1 MLFKSKLIVILSF
14 FLSIYQVNLYAQ
26 NKVVVT
32 LKGLK
37 SGDTAL
43 LRIQKSGEEFK
54 FKYVGGTGSDIIH
67 TFDTL
72 SNGKWALSVDAK
84 TYIFP
89 TAAIIQLNNN
99 SFESTVQLTKAP
111 VDSNFNYQWQ
121 DDSSFVGHAQQAYIN
136 DKVEIV
142 VLGKAEKVPDDFN
155 SINALNEYGF
165 LFSDE
170 ESKWT
175 SEESYRLYQTLKKFN
190 FPRFGET
197 SLVRVKAKWILT
209 DKFIDRDIDFKTV
222 SGVDVITISRAAFT
236 YATPQVVTVD
246 GVKGKFFSKRLFT
259 SLVYYYTDK
268 GTNKDKIAEIAKTR
282 YGFEFLLPSVFL
294 KNLMGET
301 ETNFQEFTSDEKIII
316 LSMFEEF
323 PDAMQRQAE
332 LKYMVRRV
340 NGQPHPVYPDAPAI
354 AWVTN
359 NNIEWMEGAFK
370 SQDITYMQRLV
381 LHEKAHFL
389 WEHTFDK
396 TTQDDWA
403 TLGGWSKD
411 PASGSGWSTNNTTEF
426 VSAYAHLKNPNE
438 DMAES
443 IAFFITNPEA
453 FRSRS
458 LKKFEFV
465 RDRIMKGTRY
475 ISVIRPD
482 LTFQV
487 YNLFP
492 DYNYPG
498 KIKRTKLEVVGAPNE
513 DKIVKLEIELTIM
526 NKAFDGADWASC
538 RFISSIGT
546 IKDMF
551 LRPVNSQK
559 SILRGE
565 MSLSK
570 FAKSGYWIIPQ
581 MVIGDLQGNMRLENN
596 STYGVKCFVNNPLE
610 DVTAPLYVQ
619 KSLKLDSIQDKF
631 IDLSGY
637 PAIDRCGTCADT
649 LKPSTALRLSYDF
662 IEKNKINPDGRA
674 YATIYFPTLD
684 STDKNN
690 ISPYSKGVQINGTG
704 IKNDFTDSLKK
715 AVFYFPIP
723 EYFPSGY
730 YTVSHIAMTDQA
742 LNVRNVLFDL
752 DLNNREE
759 FLNPPINTI
768 QRALRDSFYF
778 KTKYPD
784 YKPPVLD
791 INDIQIRATPT
802 NPTSPNG
809 ETLFEMWLWIKDTSD
824 YPGRA
829 SGFRDGFF
837 RLRDPQ
843 GLEHTYD
850 IKGNGSTFA
859 NIYSDSSIYGYKRY
873 YTKILL
879 PAGSPPGIWGVSS
892 ITINDQ
898 AYNKKYYSFVE
909 YVRFDVEQSKVLQ
922 VTPFVEILGK
932 RVNSKNVDSV
942 AVKIGCKSCIDQN
955 YRIRMYSS
963 MGGSS
968 VVSEGKMT
976 KDTITVSNLNLK
988 GVNDGVLFATVFMLD
1003 STRALI
1009 GTGRATYTKDATL
1022 PTNYN
1027 LTPNRSLLG
1036 RSNLDSFIVAIK
1048 SVEISSSNLIILRQI
1063 SINPGSTGQIGD
1075 SVVINSIRD
1084 IYTANLPVVNS
1095 TAQNRTGNQFNLESE
1110 GGMPSALMNTGF
1122 YDSTLRIPK
1131 SVFDKLADGTIEIK
1145 LISTDS
1151 VGNNGLS
1158 VSQFIYKDTK
1168 APTLSIVNDSLVGLK
1183 KYVKLVSDEFISN
1196 TPTVSDFVVS
1206 NGVINSITKLN
1217 SKTFGLVI
1225 TKSCNNNLNIQLNG
1239 SVLQDSVGNS
1249 NTTVTSSFNDNIVPA
1264 TPIVSASTVTTFCEG
1279 GTVSLTSN
1287 ATSVNQWFKDGQIIS
1302 GSVGTQYVASAS
1314 GSYTVIST
1322 NSNGCTSPVSSGVVV
1337 TVNPKPSAPVTA
1349 ASAVCEGEAVNALTA
1364 TASTGNSLRWYGTSA
1379 TGGTASTTAPT
1390 PSSSA
1395 VGVTNF
1401 YVSQIT
1407 AQGCESERSVLAYTV
1422 HPKPFAPVTAASS
1435 VCEGGVVS
1443 AITATASTGNS
1454 LRWYG
1459 TSATGGTAS
1468 TTAPTPSSSSAGITN
1483 FYVSQITAQGCE
1495 SERSVLAYTVHPK
1508 PSAPVTIA
1516 SAVCEGGVVSALT
1529 ATASTGNSLRWYG
1542 TSATGGTAS
1551 TSAPTVSSSVVGV
1564 TNYYV
1569 SQVSA
1574 QGCES
1579 GRSILVHTVN
1589 PLPAKPVISWSGVQ
1603 FSTTATG
1610 VNYQWLLNGALVA
1623 GATASTHK
1631 PLNTGDFRLRIT
1643 DPNGCINISDS
1654 FKLVV
1659 TALANLVT
1667 TPSSNIATVYPN
1679 PASNKVV
1686 LEFATLPTINLNF
1699 QLVSPSGKVLS
1710 STTGRNKVN
1719 IIDVSDIQSGNYF
1732 IRVIGKRYDQV
1743 KKVLIQ
1749 K

>member
-1 MLFKSKLIVILSF
+1 MLFKSKLIVILTF
-14 FLSIYQVNLYAQ
+14 FLSIYQVNLHAQ

-54 FKYVGGTGSDIIH
+54 FKFVGGTGSDIIH

-89 TAAIIQLNNN
+89 TASVIELNNN
-99 SFESTVQLTKAP
+99 SFASTVQLTKAP
-111 VDSNFNYQWQ
+111 VDSNFVYQWQ

-136 DKVEIV
+136 DEVEIV

-155 SINALNEYGF
+155 AINALNEYGF
-165 LFSDE
+165 LFSDQ

-175 SEESYRLYQTLKKFN
+175 SEDSYRLYQTLKKFN
-190 FPRFGET
+190 FQKFGERD
-197 SLVRVKAKWILT
+197 SVRVKAKWILT
-209 DKFIDRDIDFKTV
+209 DKYIDRDIDFKTIN
-222 SGVDVITISRAAFT
+222 GVDVITISRAAFT
-236 YATPQVVTVD
+236 YATPQTVIVD

-282 YGFEFLLPSVFL
+282 YGFEFLLPSAFL

-301 ETNFQEFTSDEKIII
+301 ETNFQEFTSDEKIVI

-340 NGQPHPVYPDAPAI
+340 NGQLHPVYPTAPAI

-389 WEHTFDK
+389 WKHTFDK

-403 TLGGWSKD
+403 TLGGWKLD
-411 PASGSGWSTNNTTEF
+411 PTASSGWSTNNTTEF
-426 VSAYAHLKNPNE
+426 VSAYAHLKNPDE

-482 LTFQV
+482 LTFKV

-526 NKAFDGADWASC
+526 NKAFDGAEWASC
-538 RFISSIGT
+538 RFTSSIGT
-546 IKDMF
+546 IKDMG
-551 LRPVNSQK
+551 LRPVNAEK

-565 MSLSK
+565 MTLSK

-581 MVIGDLQGNMRLENN
+581 MTIGDLQGNMRLENN

-610 DVTAPLYVQ
+610 DVQAPLYIQ
-619 KSLKLDSIQDKF
+619 KSLTMDSVSVKL
-631 IDLSGY
+631 IDFTGSL
-637 PAIDRCGTCADT
+637 AVDRCGPCADT
-649 LKPSTALRLSYDF
+649 ITPSNAIKIKFKID
-662 IEKNKINPDGRA
+662 EKNKINPDGRVT
-674 YATIYFPTLD
+674 ATVYLPTFD
-684 STDKNN
+684 STDKYN
-690 ISPYSKGVQINGTG
+690 IQPYSFETQINGNG
-704 IKNDFTDSLKK
+704 ISNDFTDSMKT
-715 AVFYFPIP
+715 AQFYFPVP
-723 EYFPSGY
+723 DYYPSGFY
-730 YTVSHIAMTDQA
+730 SVSSISMTDLA
-742 LNVRNVLFDL
+742 LNTRQVLFDK
-752 DLNNREE
+752 DTANQNY
-759 FLNPPINTI
+759 FAPPNFIN
-768 QRALRDSFYF
+768 QRAVRDSIYLR
-778 KTKYPD
+778 TKYPD
-784 YKPPVLD
+784 LKPPVLD
-791 INDIQIRATPT
+791 LNDIQIKATPT

-809 ETLFEMWLWIKDTSD
+809 ETLFEMWLWVKDESD
-824 YPGRA
+824 FVGKA
-829 SGFRDGFF
+829 SGFAHGYYV
-837 RLRDPQ
+837 LRDPQ
-843 GLEHTYD
+843 GLETHVSMQRDLGNTFYD
-850 IKGNGSTFA
+850 IKP
-859 NIYSDSSIYGYKRY
+859 DSSIYGYKRY
-873 YTKILL
+873 YFKTLL
-879 PAGSPPGIWGVSS
+879 PVGSPPGLWGVSA
-892 ITINDQ
+892 IGLIDHARNR
-898 AYNKKYYSFVE
+898 KYYSFVE

-932 RVNSKNVDSV
+932 KVNSKNVDSV

-976 KDTITVSNLNLK
+976 KDTITVSNLKLK
-988 GVNDGVLFATVFMLD
+988 GVNDGVLYATVFMLD

-1009 GTGRATYTKDATL
+1009 GTGKATYTKDATL

-1048 SVEISSSNLIILRQI
+1048 SVEINSSNQVVLKQI

-1095 TAQNRTGNQFNLESE
+1095 TAQHGTGNQFNLESE

-1151 VGNNGLS
+1151 LGNNGLS

-1168 APTLSIVNDSLVGLK
+1168 APVLIIVNDSLVGLK

-1206 NGVINSITKLN
+1206 NGVINSVSKLN
-1217 SKTFGLVI
+1217 SKSFGLLI
-1225 TKSCNNNLNIQLNG
+1225 TKNCNDTLTIQLNN
-1239 SVLQDSVGNS
+1239 SALKDSVGNNS
-1249 NTTVTSSFNDNIVPA
+1249 NVFSVKVADIVRPAIPLITSSKGAAICAGD
-1264 TPIVSASTVTTFCEG
+1264 STVLTASSSTGTFAW
-1279 GTVSLTSN
+1279 SN
-1287 ATSVNQWFKDGQIIS
+1287 N
-1302 GSVGTQYVASAS
+1302 
-1314 GSYTVIST
+1314 
-1322 NSNGCTSPVSSGVVV
+1322 GVV
-1337 TVNPKPSAPVTA
+1337 
-1349 ASAVCEGEAVNALTA
+1349 
-1364 TASTGNSLRWYGTSA
+1364 
-1379 TGGTASTTAPT
+1379 
-1390 PSSSA
+1390 
-1395 VGVTNF
+1395 
-1401 YVSQIT
+1401 
-1407 AQGCESERSVLAYTV
+1407 
-1422 HPKPFAPVTAASS
+1422 
-1435 VCEGGVVS
+1435 
-1443 AITATASTGNS
+1443 
-1454 LRWYG
+1454 
-1459 TSATGGTAS
+1459 
-1468 TTAPTPSSSSAGITN
+1468 
-1483 FYVSQITAQGCE
+1483 
-1495 SERSVLAYTVHPK
+1495 
-1508 PSAPVTIA
+1508 IA
-1516 SAVCEGGVVSALT
+1516 SATSKTYAVLGA
-1529 ATASTGNSLRWYG
+1529 GNYRIVNTDTKGCSSESSG
-1542 TSATGGTAS
+1542 F
-1551 TSAPTVSSSVVGV
+1551 TVG
-1564 TNYYV
+1564 
-1569 SQVSA
+1569 
-1574 QGCES
+1574 
-1579 GRSILVHTVN
+1579 VN

-1610 VNYQWLLNGALVA
+1610 VNYQWLLNGALVS

-1631 PLNTGDFRLRIT
+1631 PLNTGDFRLRVT
-1643 DPNGCINISDS
+1643 DPNGCVNVSDS

-1686 LEFATLPTINLNF
+1686 LEFATLPAINLNF

-1710 STTGRNKVN
+1710 STIGRNKVN
-1719 IIDVSDIQSGNYF
+1719 VIDVSDVQSGNYF
-1732 IRVIGKRYDQV
+1732 IRVIGKKYDQV

>member
-1 MLFKSKLIVILSF
+1 MLFKSKLIVLLSF
-14 FLSIYQVNLYAQ
+14 LLSIYQVNLYAQ

-54 FKYVGGTGSDIIH
+54 FKFVGGTGSDIIH

-89 TAAIIQLNNN
+89 TATVIQLNNN
-99 SFESTVQLTKAP
+99 SFASTVQLTKAP
-111 VDSNFNYQWQ
+111 VDSNFVYQWQ

-155 SINALNEYGF
+155 AINALNEYGF

-175 SEESYRLYQTLKKFN
+175 SEDSYRLYQTLKKFN
-190 FPRFGET
+190 FQKFGERD
-197 SLVRVKAKWILT
+197 SVRVKAKWILT
-209 DKFIDRDIDFKTV
+209 DKYIDRDIDFKTINR
-222 SGVDVITISRAAFT
+222 VDVITISRAAFT
-236 YATPQVVTVD
+236 YATPQTVIVD

-282 YGFEFLLPSVFL
+282 YGFEFLLPSPFL

-301 ETNFQEFTSDEKIII
+301 ETNFQEFTSDEKIVI

-340 NGQPHPVYPDAPAI
+340 NGQLHPLYPLAPAI

-389 WEHTFDK
+389 WKHTFDK

-403 TLGGWSKD
+403 TLGGWKLD
-411 PASGSGWSTNNTTEF
+411 PTASSGWSTNNTTEF
-426 VSAYAHLKNPNE
+426 VSAYAHLKNPDE

-482 LTFQV
+482 LTFKV

-538 RFISSIGT
+538 RFTSSIGT

-551 LRPVNSQK
+551 LRPVNTEK

-565 MSLSK
+565 MTLSK

-581 MVIGDLQGNMRLENN
+581 MTIGDLQGNMRLENN

-610 DVTAPLYVQ
+610 DVQAPLYIQ
-619 KSLKLDSIQDKF
+619 KSLTMDSVSVKL
-631 IDLSGY
+631 IDFTGSL
-637 PAIDRCGTCADT
+637 AVDRCGSCADT
-649 LKPSTALRLSYDF
+649 ITPSNAIKIKFKID
-662 IEKNKINPDGRA
+662 EKNKINPDGRVTSTV
-674 YATIYFPTLD
+674 YLPTFD
-684 STDKNN
+684 STDKYN
-690 ISPYSKGVQINGTG
+690 IQPYSFETQINGNG
-704 IKNDFTDSLKK
+704 ISNDFTDSMKT
-715 AVFYFPIP
+715 AQFYFPVP
-723 EYFPSGY
+723 DYYPSGFY
-730 YTVSHIAMTDQA
+730 SVSSISMTDLA
-742 LNVRNVLFDL
+742 LNTRQVLFDK
-752 DLNNREE
+752 DTANQNY
-759 FLNPPINTI
+759 FAPPNFIN
-768 QRALRDSFYF
+768 QRAVRDSIYIR
-778 KTKYPD
+778 TKYPD
-784 YKPPVLD
+784 LKPPVLD
-791 INDIQIRATPT
+791 LNDIQIKATPT

-809 ETLFEMWLWIKDTSD
+809 ETLFEMWLWVKDESD
-824 YPGRA
+824 FVGKA
-829 SGFRDGFF
+829 SGFAHGYYV
-837 RLRDPQ
+837 LRDPQ
-843 GLEHTYD
+843 GLETHVSMQRDLGDLFYS
-850 IKGNGSTFA
+850 IKP
-859 NIYSDSSIYGYKRY
+859 DSSIYGYKRY
-873 YTKILL
+873 YFKTLL
-879 PAGSPPGIWGVSS
+879 PVGSPPGLWGVSA
-892 ITINDQ
+892 IGLIDHARNR
-898 AYNKKYYSFVE
+898 KYYSFVE

-932 RVNSKNVDSV
+932 KVNSKNVDSV

-976 KDTITVSNLNLK
+976 KDTITVSNLKLK
-988 GVNDGVLFATVFMLD
+988 GVNDGVLYATVFMLD

-1009 GTGRATYTKDATL
+1009 GTGKATYTKDATL

-1048 SVEISSSNLIILRQI
+1048 SVEINSSNQVVLKQI
-1063 SINPGSTGQIGD
+1063 TINPGSTGQIGD

-1095 TAQNRTGNQFNLESE
+1095 TAQNGTGNQFNLESE

-1151 VGNNGLS
+1151 LGNTGLS

-1168 APTLSIVNDSLVGLK
+1168 APVLSIVNDSLVGLK

-1206 NGVINSITKLN
+1206 NGVINSVSKLN
-1217 SKTFGLVI
+1217 SKSFGLLI
-1225 TKSCNNNLNIQLNG
+1225 TKNCNDTLTIQLNN
-1239 SVLQDSVGNS
+1239 SALKDSVGNNS
-1249 NTTVTSSFNDNIVPA
+1249 NVFSVKVADIVRPAIPLITSSKGAAICTGD
-1264 TPIVSASTVTTFCEG
+1264 STVLTASSSTGTFAWSNNG
-1279 GTVSLTSN
+1279 VVIAN
-1287 ATSVNQWFKDGQIIS
+1287 ATSKTYAVLGAGNYRIVNTDTK
-1302 GSVGTQYVASAS
+1302 
-1314 GSYTVIST
+1314 
-1322 NSNGCTSPVSSGVVV
+1322 GCSSESSGF
-1337 TVNPKPSAPVTA
+1337 TV
-1349 ASAVCEGEAVNALTA
+1349 G
-1364 TASTGNSLRWYGTSA
+1364 
-1379 TGGTASTTAPT
+1379 
-1390 PSSSA
+1390 
-1395 VGVTNF
+1395 
-1401 YVSQIT
+1401 
-1407 AQGCESERSVLAYTV
+1407 
-1422 HPKPFAPVTAASS
+1422 
-1435 VCEGGVVS
+1435 
-1443 AITATASTGNS
+1443 
-1454 LRWYG
+1454 
-1459 TSATGGTAS
+1459 
-1468 TTAPTPSSSSAGITN
+1468 
-1483 FYVSQITAQGCE
+1483 
-1495 SERSVLAYTVHPK
+1495 
-1508 PSAPVTIA
+1508 
-1516 SAVCEGGVVSALT
+1516 
-1529 ATASTGNSLRWYG
+1529 
-1542 TSATGGTAS
+1542 
-1551 TSAPTVSSSVVGV
+1551 
-1564 TNYYV
+1564 
-1569 SQVSA
+1569 
-1574 QGCES
+1574 
-1579 GRSILVHTVN
+1579 VN

-1610 VNYQWLLNGALVA
+1610 VNYQWLLNGALVS

-1631 PLNTGDFRLRIT
+1631 PLNTGDFRLRVT
-1643 DPNGCINISDS
+1643 DPNGCVNVSDS

-1686 LEFATLPTINLNF
+1686 LEFATLPAINLNF

-1710 STTGRNKVN
+1710 STIGRNKVN
-1719 IIDVSDIQSGNYF
+1719 VIDVSDVQSGNYF
-1732 IRVIGKRYDQV
+1732 IRVIGKKYDQV

>member
-89 TAAIIQLNNN
+89 TAAVIQLNNN
-99 SFESTVQLTKAP
+99 SFASTVQLTKSP

-121 DDSSFVGHAQQAYIN
+121 DDSSYVGHAQQAYIN

-155 SINALNEYGF
+155 AINALNEYGF

-175 SEESYRLYQTLKKFN
+175 SEDSYRLYQTLKKFN
-190 FPRFGET
+190 YQKFGENE
-197 SLVRVKAKWILT
+197 LVRVKSKWILT
-209 DKFIDRDIDFKTV
+209 DKYIDRDIDFKTV

-236 YATPQVVTVD
+236 YATPQTVTVD

-268 GTNKDKIAEIAKTR
+268 GTKKDKIAELAKTR
-282 YGFEFLLPSVFL
+282 YGFEFLAPSTFL

-340 NGQPHPVYPDAPAI
+340 NGQSHPVYPPAPAI

-359 NNIEWMEGAFK
+359 SNIEWMESAFK

-389 WEHTFDK
+389 WKHTFDK

-403 TLGGWSKD
+403 TLGGWKLD
-411 PASGSGWSTNNTTEF
+411 PTTLSGWSTNNTTEF
-426 VSAYAHLKNPNE
+426 VSAYAHLKNPDE

-482 LTFQV
+482 LTFKV

-538 RFISSIGT
+538 RFTSSIGT
-546 IKDMF
+546 IKDMG
-551 LRPVNSQK
+551 LRPVNAEK

-581 MVIGDLQGNMRLENN
+581 MTIGDLQGNMRLENN
-596 STYGVKCFVNNPLE
+596 STYGVKCFVNSPLE
-610 DVTAPLYVQ
+610 DITPPLYVQ
-619 KSLKLDSIQDKF
+619 NSLKMDSVFVKINSF
-631 IDLSGY
+631 GGRLAEGIDTINLEPSN
-637 PAIDRCGTCADT
+637 AIKLNFDM
-649 LKPSTALRLSYDF
+649 
-662 IEKNKINPDGRA
+662 IEKNTINPDGRVLA
-674 YATIYFPTLD
+674 RMYLPTFD
-684 STDKNN
+684 STDKYN
-690 ISPYSKGVQINGTG
+690 IQPYSFDCQINGNG
-704 IKNDFTDSLKK
+704 ILNDKTDSLKT
-715 AVFYFPIP
+715 AQFYFAVPD
-723 EYFPSGY
+723 YFPSGY
-730 YTVSHIAMTDQA
+730 YSVSFIDMQDIA
-742 LNVRNVLFDL
+742 LNVRQVLFDK
-752 DLNNREE
+752 DTANQNYFR
-759 FLNPPINTI
+759 PPALIN
-768 QRALRDSFYF
+768 QRALRDSIYM

-784 YKPPVLD
+784 LKPPLLD
-791 INDIQIRATPT
+791 LNDIQIKATPT

-809 ETLFEMWLWIKDTSD
+809 ETLFEMWLWIKDESD
-824 YPGRA
+824 FVGKA
-829 SGFRDGFF
+829 SGFANGHYL
-837 RLRDPQ
+837 LRDPQ
-843 GLEHTYD
+843 GLETYVSMQRD
-850 IKGNGSTFA
+850 LGNLFYTIKP
-859 NIYSDSSIYGYKRY
+859 DSSIYGYKRY
-873 YTKILL
+873 YFKTLL
-879 PAGSPPGIWGVSS
+879 PVGSPPGLWGVSS
-892 ITINDQ
+892 IVLNDHAQ
-898 AYNKKYYSFVE
+898 NKKYYNFVE

-922 VTPFVEILGK
+922 VTPYVEILGK

-942 AVKIGCKSCIDQN
+942 SVKIGCKSCINQN
-955 YRIRMYSS
+955 YRLRMYSS
-963 MGGSS
+963 MGGTS

-988 GVNDGVLFATVFMLD
+988 GVNDGVLYATVFMLD
-1003 STRALI
+1003 STKALI
-1009 GTGRATYTKDATL
+1009 GTGKATYTKDATV

-1036 RSNLDSFIVAIK
+1036 KSNLDSFIVAIK
-1048 SVEISSSNLIILRQI
+1048 SVEINSSNLVVLKQTT
-1063 SINPGSTGQIGD
+1063 INPGSTGQIGD
-1075 SVVINSIRD
+1075 SIVLNSIRN
-1084 IYTANLPVVNS
+1084 IYTANLPVINS
-1095 TAQNRTGNQFNLESE
+1095 TSQNGSGNHYNVEFE
-1110 GGMPSALMNTGF
+1110 GGMPTGLMNTGF
-1122 YDSTLRIPK
+1122 YDSTLSIPK
-1131 SVFDKLADGTIEIK
+1131 SIFDKLADGTIEIK

-1151 VGNNGLS
+1151 LGNSGLS

-1206 NGVINSITKLN
+1206 NGVINTVTKLN
-1217 SKTFGLVI
+1217 SKSFGLLI
-1225 TKSCNNNLNIQLNG
+1225 TKNCNDTLSIQLNN
-1239 SVLQDSVGNS
+1239 SVLKDSVGNTS
-1249 NTTVTSSFNDNIVPA
+1249 TVFNVKVADIVKPA
-1264 TPIVSASTVTTFCEG
+1264 TPLITSSKGAAICAGDSSVLTASSTSGTFAWSNNG
-1279 GTVSLTSN
+1279 VVIAN
-1287 ATSVNQWFKDGQIIS
+1287 ATSKTYAAFSAGNYKIVNTDSKGC
-1302 GSVGTQYVASAS
+1302 ASE
-1314 GSYTVIST
+1314 
-1322 NSNGCTSPVSSGVVV
+1322 SSG
-1337 TVNPKPSAPVTA
+1337 
-1349 ASAVCEGEAVNALTA
+1349 
-1364 TASTGNSLRWYGTSA
+1364 
-1379 TGGTASTTAPT
+1379 
-1390 PSSSA
+1390 
-1395 VGVTNF
+1395 F
-1401 YVSQIT
+1401 
-1407 AQGCESERSVLAYTV
+1407 
-1422 HPKPFAPVTAASS
+1422 
-1435 VCEGGVVS
+1435 
-1443 AITATASTGNS
+1443 
-1454 LRWYG
+1454 
-1459 TSATGGTAS
+1459 
-1468 TTAPTPSSSSAGITN
+1468 
-1483 FYVSQITAQGCE
+1483 
-1495 SERSVLAYTVHPK
+1495 
-1508 PSAPVTIA
+1508 
-1516 SAVCEGGVVSALT
+1516 
-1529 ATASTGNSLRWYG
+1529 
-1542 TSATGGTAS
+1542 
-1551 TSAPTVSSSVVGV
+1551 TVS
-1564 TNYYV
+1564 
-1569 SQVSA
+1569 
-1574 QGCES
+1574 
-1579 GRSILVHTVN
+1579 VN

-1603 FSTTATG
+1603 FATTATG
-1610 VNYQWLLNGALVA
+1610 VNYQWLLNGTAIS

-1631 PLNTGDFRLRIT
+1631 PLNTGDFKLRVT
-1643 DPNGCINISDS
+1643 DPNGCINVSDS

-1659 TALANLVT
+1659 TAIGNLVT
-1667 TPSSNIATVYPN
+1667 TPASNIATVYPN
-1679 PASNKVV
+1679 PATNRVV

-1699 QLVSPSGKVLS
+1699 QLVSPSGNVLS

-1719 IIDVSDIQSGNYF
+1719 IIDVRDIQSGTYF
-1732 IRVIGKRYDQV
+1732 IKVIGKKYDQV
-1743 KKVLIQ
+1743 KKVLI
-1749 K
+1749 KK

>member
-1 MLFKSKLIVILSF
+1 MLFKSKLIVLLSF
-14 FLSIYQVNLYAQ
+14 LLSIYQVNLYAQ

-54 FKYVGGTGSDIIH
+54 FKFVGGTGSDIIH

-89 TAAIIQLNNN
+89 TATVIQLNNN
-99 SFESTVQLTKAP
+99 SFASTVQLTKAP
-111 VDSNFNYQWQ
+111 VDSNFVYQWQ

-155 SINALNEYGF
+155 AINALNEYGF

-175 SEESYRLYQTLKKFN
+175 SEDSYRLYQTLKKFN
-190 FPRFGET
+190 FQKFGERD
-197 SLVRVKAKWILT
+197 SVRVKAKWILT
-209 DKFIDRDIDFKTV
+209 DKYIDRDIDFKTINR
-222 SGVDVITISRAAFT
+222 VDVITISRAAFT
-236 YATPQVVTVD
+236 YATPQTVIVD

-282 YGFEFLLPSVFL
+282 YGFEFLLPSPFL

-301 ETNFQEFTSDEKIII
+301 ETNFQEFTSDEKIVI

-340 NGQPHPVYPDAPAI
+340 NGQLHPLYPLAPAI

-389 WEHTFDK
+389 WKHTFDK

-403 TLGGWSKD
+403 TLGGWKLD
-411 PASGSGWSTNNTTEF
+411 PTASSGWSTNNTTEF
-426 VSAYAHLKNPNE
+426 VSAYAHLKNPDE

-482 LTFQV
+482 LTFKV

-538 RFISSIGT
+538 RFTSSIGT

-551 LRPVNSQK
+551 LRPVNTEK

-565 MSLSK
+565 MTLSK

-581 MVIGDLQGNMRLENN
+581 MTIGDLQGNMRLENN

-610 DVTAPLYVQ
+610 DVQAPLYIQ
-619 KSLKLDSIQDKF
+619 KSLTMDSVSVKL
-631 IDLSGY
+631 IDFTGSL
-637 PAIDRCGTCADT
+637 AVDRCGSCADT
-649 LKPSTALRLSYDF
+649 ITPSNAIKIKFKID
-662 IEKNKINPDGRA
+662 EKNKINPDGRVTSTV
-674 YATIYFPTLD
+674 YLPTFD
-684 STDKNN
+684 STDKYN
-690 ISPYSKGVQINGTG
+690 IQPYSFETQINGNG
-704 IKNDFTDSLKK
+704 ISNDFTDSMKT
-715 AVFYFPIP
+715 AQFYFPVP
-723 EYFPSGY
+723 DYYPSGFY
-730 YTVSHIAMTDQA
+730 SVSSISMTDLA
-742 LNVRNVLFDL
+742 LNTRQVLFDK
-752 DLNNREE
+752 DTANQNY
-759 FLNPPINTI
+759 FAPPNFIN
-768 QRALRDSFYF
+768 QRAVRDSIYIR
-778 KTKYPD
+778 TKYPD
-784 YKPPVLD
+784 LKPPVLD
-791 INDIQIRATPT
+791 LNDIQIKATPT

-809 ETLFEMWLWIKDTSD
+809 ETLFEMWLWVKDESD
-824 YPGRA
+824 FVGKA
-829 SGFRDGFF
+829 SGFAHGYYV
-837 RLRDPQ
+837 LRDPQ
-843 GLEHTYD
+843 GLETHVSMQRDLGDLFYS
-850 IKGNGSTFA
+850 IKP
-859 NIYSDSSIYGYKRY
+859 DSSIYGYKRY
-873 YTKILL
+873 YFKTLL
-879 PAGSPPGIWGVSS
+879 PVGSPPGLWGVSA
-892 ITINDQ
+892 IGLIDHARNR
-898 AYNKKYYSFVE
+898 KYYSFVE

-932 RVNSKNVDSV
+932 KVNSKNVDSV

-976 KDTITVSNLNLK
+976 KDTITVSNLKLK
-988 GVNDGVLFATVFMLD
+988 GVNDGVLYATVFMLD

-1009 GTGRATYTKDATL
+1009 GTGKATYTKDATL

-1048 SVEISSSNLIILRQI
+1048 SVEINSSNQVVLKQI
-1063 SINPGSTGQIGD
+1063 TINPGSTGQIGD

-1095 TAQNRTGNQFNLESE
+1095 TAQNGTGNQFNLESE

-1151 VGNNGLS
+1151 LGNTGLS

-1168 APTLSIVNDSLVGLK
+1168 APVLSIVNDSLVGLK

-1206 NGVINSITKLN
+1206 NGVINSVSKLN
-1217 SKTFGLVI
+1217 SKSFGLLI
-1225 TKSCNNNLNIQLNG
+1225 TKNCNDTLTIQLNN
-1239 SVLQDSVGNS
+1239 SALKDSVGNNS
-1249 NTTVTSSFNDNIVPA
+1249 NVFSVKVADIVRPAIPLITSSKGAAICTGD
-1264 TPIVSASTVTTFCEG
+1264 STVLTASSSTGTFAWSNNG
-1279 GTVSLTSN
+1279 VVIAN
-1287 ATSVNQWFKDGQIIS
+1287 ATSKTYAVLGAGNYRIVNTDTK
-1302 GSVGTQYVASAS
+1302 
-1314 GSYTVIST
+1314 
-1322 NSNGCTSPVSSGVVV
+1322 GCSSESSGF
-1337 TVNPKPSAPVTA
+1337 TV
-1349 ASAVCEGEAVNALTA
+1349 G
-1364 TASTGNSLRWYGTSA
+1364 
-1379 TGGTASTTAPT
+1379 
-1390 PSSSA
+1390 
-1395 VGVTNF
+1395 
-1401 YVSQIT
+1401 
-1407 AQGCESERSVLAYTV
+1407 
-1422 HPKPFAPVTAASS
+1422 
-1435 VCEGGVVS
+1435 
-1443 AITATASTGNS
+1443 
-1454 LRWYG
+1454 
-1459 TSATGGTAS
+1459 
-1468 TTAPTPSSSSAGITN
+1468 
-1483 FYVSQITAQGCE
+1483 
-1495 SERSVLAYTVHPK
+1495 
-1508 PSAPVTIA
+1508 
-1516 SAVCEGGVVSALT
+1516 
-1529 ATASTGNSLRWYG
+1529 
-1542 TSATGGTAS
+1542 
-1551 TSAPTVSSSVVGV
+1551 
-1564 TNYYV
+1564 
-1569 SQVSA
+1569 
-1574 QGCES
+1574 
-1579 GRSILVHTVN
+1579 VN

-1610 VNYQWLLNGALVA
+1610 VNYQWLLNGALVS

-1631 PLNTGDFRLRIT
+1631 PLNTGDFRLRVT
-1643 DPNGCINISDS
+1643 DPNGCVNVSDS

-1686 LEFATLPTINLNF
+1686 LEFATLPAINLNF

-1710 STTGRNKVN
+1710 STIGRNKVN
-1719 IIDVSDIQSGNYF
+1719 VIDVSKLESGNYF
-1732 IRVIGKRYDQV
+1732 IRVIGKKYDQV

>member
-1 MLFKSKLIVILSF
+1 MLFKSKLIIVLSF
-14 FLSIYQVNLYAQ
+14 ILSIYQVNLNAQ
-26 NKVVVT
+26 NRVVVT

-155 SINALNEYGF
+155 AINALNEYGF

-175 SEESYRLYQTLKKFN
+175 SEDSYRLYQTLKKFN
-190 FPRFGET
+190 FQKFGERD
-197 SLVRVKAKWILT
+197 SVRVKVKWILT
-209 DKFIDRDIDFKTV
+209 DKYIDRDIDFKTV
-222 SGVDVITISRAAFT
+222 NGVDVITISRAAFT
-236 YATPQVVTVD
+236 YATPQTVTVD

-268 GTNKDKIAEIAKTR
+268 GTKKEKIAELAKTR
-282 YGFEFLLPSVFL
+282 YGFEFLVPSAFL

-340 NGQPHPVYPDAPAI
+340 NGQLHPVYPSAPAI

-359 NNIEWMEGAFK
+359 SNIEWMEGAFK

-411 PASGSGWSTNNTTEF
+411 PAALSGWSTNNTTEF

-498 KIKRTKLEVVGAPNE
+498 KIKRTKLEVVGAPND

-538 RFISSIGT
+538 RFTSSIGT
-546 IKDMF
+546 FKDMG
-551 LRPVNSQK
+551 LRPVNAEK

-565 MSLSK
+565 MPLSK

-581 MVIGDLQGNMRLENN
+581 MTIGDLQGNMRLENN

-610 DVTAPLYVQ
+610 DVTAPLYIQ
-619 KSLKLDSIQDKF
+619 KSLTMDSVSVKL
-631 IDLSGY
+631 IDFTGSL
-637 PAIDRCGTCADT
+637 AVDRCGPCADT
-649 LKPSTALRLSYDF
+649 ITPSNAIKIKFKID
-662 IEKNKINPDGRA
+662 EKNKINPDGRVLA
-674 YATIYFPTLD
+674 SVYLPSFD
-684 STDKNN
+684 STDKYN
-690 ISPYSKGVQINGTG
+690 IQPYSFETQINGNG
-704 IKNDFTDSLKK
+704 ISNDFTDSIKT
-715 AVFYFPIP
+715 AQFYFPVP
-723 EYFPSGY
+723 DYFPSGY
-730 YTVSHIAMTDQA
+730 YSVSSILMTDLA
-742 LNVRNVLFDL
+742 LNSRQVLFDK
-752 DLNNREE
+752 DTANKNY
-759 FLNPPINTI
+759 FAPPNFIN
-768 QRALRDSFYF
+768 QRAVRDSIYIR
-778 KTKYPD
+778 TKYPD
-784 YKPPVLD
+784 LKPPVLD
-791 INDIQIRATPT
+791 LNDIQIKATPT
-802 NPTSPNG
+802 NPVSPNG
-809 ETLFEMWLWIKDTSD
+809 ETLFEMWLWVKDESD
-824 YPGRA
+824 FVGKA
-829 SGFRDGFF
+829 SGFAHGYYV
-837 RLRDPQ
+837 LRDPQ
-843 GLEHTYD
+843 GLETHVSMQRDLGNTYYD
-850 IKGNGSTFA
+850 IKP
-859 NIYSDSSIYGYKRY
+859 DSSIYGYKRY
-873 YTKILL
+873 YFKTLL
-879 PAGSPPGIWGVSS
+879 PVGSPPGLWGVSA
-892 ITINDQ
+892 IGLIDH
-898 AYNKKYYSFVE
+898 ARNKKYYNFVE

-942 AVKIGCKSCIDQN
+942 SVKIGCKSCINQN
-955 YRIRMYSS
+955 YRLRMYSS
-963 MGGSS
+963 MGGTS

-988 GVNDGVLFATVFMLD
+988 GVNDGVLYATVFMLD
-1003 STRALI
+1003 STKALI
-1009 GTGRATYTKDATL
+1009 GTGKAIYTKDATV

-1036 RSNLDSFIVAIK
+1036 KSNLDSFIVAIK
-1048 SVEISSSNLIILRQI
+1048 SVEINSSNLVVLKQTT
-1063 SINPGSTGQIGD
+1063 INPGSTGQIGD
-1075 SVVINSIRD
+1075 SIVLNSIRN
-1084 IYTANLPVVNS
+1084 INTANLPVINS
-1095 TAQNRTGNQFNLESE
+1095 TSQNGSGNYFNLEFE
-1110 GGMPSALMNTGF
+1110 GGVPTALMNTGF
-1122 YDSTLRIPK
+1122 YDSTLKIPK
-1131 SVFDKLADGTIEIK
+1131 SIFDKLADGTIEIK

-1151 VGNNGLS
+1151 LGNSGLS

-1196 TPTVSDFVVS
+1196 APTVSDFVVS
-1206 NGVINSITKLN
+1206 NGVINTVTKLN
-1217 SKTFGLVI
+1217 SKSFGLLI
-1225 TKSCNNNLNIQLNG
+1225 TKNCKDTLSIQLNN
-1239 SVLQDSVGNS
+1239 SVLKDSVGNTS
-1249 NTTVTSSFNDNIVPA
+1249 TVFNVKVADIVKPA
-1264 TPIVSASTVTTFCEG
+1264 TPLITSSKGAAICAGDSSVLTASSTSGTFAWSNNG
-1279 GTVSLTSN
+1279 VAIAN
-1287 ATSVNQWFKDGQIIS
+1287 ATSKTYAALSAGNYKIVNTDSKGC
-1302 GSVGTQYVASAS
+1302 ASE
-1314 GSYTVIST
+1314 
-1322 NSNGCTSPVSSGVVV
+1322 SSG
-1337 TVNPKPSAPVTA
+1337 
-1349 ASAVCEGEAVNALTA
+1349 
-1364 TASTGNSLRWYGTSA
+1364 
-1379 TGGTASTTAPT
+1379 
-1390 PSSSA
+1390 
-1395 VGVTNF
+1395 F
-1401 YVSQIT
+1401 
-1407 AQGCESERSVLAYTV
+1407 
-1422 HPKPFAPVTAASS
+1422 
-1435 VCEGGVVS
+1435 
-1443 AITATASTGNS
+1443 
-1454 LRWYG
+1454 
-1459 TSATGGTAS
+1459 
-1468 TTAPTPSSSSAGITN
+1468 
-1483 FYVSQITAQGCE
+1483 
-1495 SERSVLAYTVHPK
+1495 
-1508 PSAPVTIA
+1508 
-1516 SAVCEGGVVSALT
+1516 
-1529 ATASTGNSLRWYG
+1529 
-1542 TSATGGTAS
+1542 
-1551 TSAPTVSSSVVGV
+1551 TVS
-1564 TNYYV
+1564 
-1569 SQVSA
+1569 
-1574 QGCES
+1574 
-1579 GRSILVHTVN
+1579 VN

-1603 FSTTATG
+1603 FATTATG
-1610 VNYQWLLNGALVA
+1610 VNYQWLLNGTAIS

-1631 PLNTGDFRLRIT
+1631 PLNTGDFKLRVT
-1643 DPNGCINISDS
+1643 DPNGCINVSDS

-1659 TALANLVT
+1659 TAIGNLVT
-1667 TPSSNIATVYPN
+1667 TPASNLATVYPN
-1679 PASNKVV
+1679 PATNRVV

-1699 QLVSPSGKVLS
+1699 QLVSPSGNVLS

-1719 IIDVSDIQSGNYF
+1719 IIDVSDIQSGTYF
-1732 IRVIGKRYDQV
+1732 IKVIGKKYDQV
-1743 KKVLIQ
+1743 KKVLI
-1749 K
+1749 KK

>member
-1 MLFKSKLIVILSF
+1 MLFKSKLIVILTF

-54 FKYVGGTGSDIIH
+54 FKFVGGTGSDIIH

-84 TYIFP
+84 SYIFP
-89 TAAIIQLNNN
+89 TATVIQLNNN
-99 SFESTVQLTKAP
+99 SFSSTVQLTKAP

-121 DDSSFVGHAQQAYIN
+121 DDSSFVGHAQQAYLN

-155 SINALNEYGF
+155 AINALNEYGF

-175 SEESYRLYQTLKKFN
+175 SEDSYRLYQTLKKFN
-190 FPRFGET
+190 FQKFGENEP
-197 SLVRVKAKWILT
+197 VRVKSKWILT
-209 DKFIDRDIDFKTV
+209 DKYIDRDIDFKTV

-236 YATPQVVTVD
+236 YATPQTVTVD

-268 GTNKDKIAEIAKTR
+268 GTKKDKITELAKTR
-282 YGFEFLLPSVFL
+282 YGFEFLEPTPFL
-294 KNLMGET
+294 KKLMGET
-301 ETNFQEFTSDEKIII
+301 ETNFQEFTSDEKIVI

-340 NGQPHPVYPDAPAI
+340 NGQSHPIYPPAPAI

-359 NNIEWMEGAFK
+359 NNIEWMESAFK

-403 TLGGWSKD
+403 TLGGWKLD
-411 PASGSGWSTNNTTEF
+411 PTTSSGWSTNNTTEF

-482 LTFQV
+482 LTFKV

-513 DKIVKLEIELTIM
+513 DKIVKLEIELNIM
-526 NKAFDGADWASC
+526 NKAFDGAEWASC
-538 RFISSIGT
+538 TFVSSIGT
-546 IKDMF
+546 LKGMG
-551 LRPVNSQK
+551 LRPVNAEK

-565 MSLSK
+565 ITLSK

-581 MVIGDLQGNMRLENN
+581 MTIGDLQGNMRLENN

-610 DVTAPLYVQ
+610 DVQAPLYIQ
-619 KSLKLDSIQDKF
+619 KSLTMDSVSVKL
-631 IDLSGY
+631 IDFTGSL
-637 PAIDRCGTCADT
+637 AVDRCGSCADT
-649 LKPSTALRLSYDF
+649 ITPSNAIRF
-662 IEKNKINPDGRA
+662 KFNIEEKNKINPDGRA
-674 YATIYFPTLD
+674 YARVYLPNFD
-684 STDKNN
+684 STDKYN
-690 ISPYSKGVQINGTG
+690 IQPYSFDVQINGNG
-704 IKNDFTDSLKK
+704 ILNDFTDSIKT
-715 AVFYFPIP
+715 AQFYFPVP
-723 EYFPSGY
+723 DYYPSGFY
-730 YTVSHIAMTDQA
+730 SVNYLLMMDQA
-742 LNVRNVLFDL
+742 LNVRQTFFDK
-752 DLNNREE
+752 DTANKNY
-759 FLNPPINTI
+759 FMPPTFVN
-768 QRALRDSFYF
+768 QRSLRDSIYM

-784 YKPPVLD
+784 LKPPLLD
-791 INDIQIRATPT
+791 LNDIQIKATPT
-802 NPTSPNG
+802 NPVSPNG
-809 ETLFEMWLWIKDTSD
+809 ETLFEMWLWIKDESD
-824 YPGRA
+824 FVGKA
-829 SGFRDGFF
+829 SGFANGHYL
-837 RLRDPQ
+837 LRDPQ
-843 GLEHTYD
+843 GLETYVSMQRDLGNTFYD
-850 IKGNGSTFA
+850 IKP
-859 NIYSDSSIYGYKRY
+859 DSSIYGYKRY
-873 YTKILL
+873 YFKTLL
-879 PAGSPPGIWGVSS
+879 PVGSPPGLWGVSS
-892 ITINDQ
+892 IVLNDHAQ
-898 AYNKKYYSFVE
+898 NKKYYNFVE

-922 VTPFVEILGK
+922 VTPYVEILGK
-932 RVNSKNVDSV
+932 KVNSKNVDSV

-976 KDTITVSNLNLK
+976 KDTITVSNLKLK
-988 GVNDGVLFATVFMLD
+988 GVNDGVLYATVFMLD

-1009 GTGRATYTKDATL
+1009 GTGKATYTKDATL

-1048 SVEISSSNLIILRQI
+1048 SVEINSSNQVVLKQI

-1084 IYTANLPVVNS
+1084 IYTADLPVVNS
-1095 TAQNRTGNQFNLESE
+1095 TTQYGTGNQFNLESE

-1151 VGNNGLS
+1151 LGNSGLS

-1168 APTLSIVNDSLVGLK
+1168 APVLSIVNDSLVGLK

-1206 NGVINSITKLN
+1206 NGVINSVSKLN
-1217 SKTFGLVI
+1217 SKSFGLLI
-1225 TKSCNNNLNIQLNG
+1225 TKNCNDTLTIQLNNTA
-1239 SVLQDSVGNS
+1239 LKDSVGNNS
-1249 NTTVTSSFNDNIVPA
+1249 NVFSVKVADIVRPAMPLITSSKGAAICAGD
-1264 TPIVSASTVTTFCEG
+1264 STVLTASSSTGTFAWSNNG
-1279 GTVSLTSN
+1279 VVIAN
-1287 ATSVNQWFKDGQIIS
+1287 ATSKTYAVLGAGNYRIVNTDTK
-1302 GSVGTQYVASAS
+1302 
-1314 GSYTVIST
+1314 
-1322 NSNGCTSPVSSGVVV
+1322 GCSSESSGF
-1337 TVNPKPSAPVTA
+1337 TV
-1349 ASAVCEGEAVNALTA
+1349 G
-1364 TASTGNSLRWYGTSA
+1364 
-1379 TGGTASTTAPT
+1379 
-1390 PSSSA
+1390 
-1395 VGVTNF
+1395 
-1401 YVSQIT
+1401 
-1407 AQGCESERSVLAYTV
+1407 
-1422 HPKPFAPVTAASS
+1422 
-1435 VCEGGVVS
+1435 
-1443 AITATASTGNS
+1443 
-1454 LRWYG
+1454 
-1459 TSATGGTAS
+1459 
-1468 TTAPTPSSSSAGITN
+1468 
-1483 FYVSQITAQGCE
+1483 
-1495 SERSVLAYTVHPK
+1495 
-1508 PSAPVTIA
+1508 
-1516 SAVCEGGVVSALT
+1516 
-1529 ATASTGNSLRWYG
+1529 
-1542 TSATGGTAS
+1542 
-1551 TSAPTVSSSVVGV
+1551 
-1564 TNYYV
+1564 
-1569 SQVSA
+1569 
-1574 QGCES
+1574 
-1579 GRSILVHTVN
+1579 VN

-1610 VNYQWLLNGALVA
+1610 VNYQWLLNGALVS
-1623 GATASTHK
+1623 GATTSTHK
-1631 PLNTGDFRLRIT
+1631 PLNTGDFRLRVT
-1643 DPNGCINISDS
+1643 DPNGCVNVSDS

-1686 LEFATLPTINLNF
+1686 LEFATLPAINLNF

-1710 STTGRNKVN
+1710 STIGRNKVN
-1719 IIDVSDIQSGNYF
+1719 VIDVSDVQSGNYF
-1732 IRVIGKRYDQV
+1732 IRVIGKKYDQV

>member
-89 TAAIIQLNNN
+89 TAAVIQLNNN
-99 SFESTVQLTKAP
+99 SFASTVQLTKSP

-121 DDSSFVGHAQQAYIN
+121 DDSSYVGHAQQAYIN

-155 SINALNEYGF
+155 AINALNEYGF

-175 SEESYRLYQTLKKFN
+175 SEDSYRLYQTLKKFN
-190 FPRFGET
+190 YQKFGENE
-197 SLVRVKAKWILT
+197 LVRVKSKWILT
-209 DKFIDRDIDFKTV
+209 DKYIDRDIDFKTV

-236 YATPQVVTVD
+236 YATPQTVTVD

-268 GTNKDKIAEIAKTR
+268 GTKKDKIAELAKTR
-282 YGFEFLLPSVFL
+282 YGFEFLVPSTFL

-301 ETNFQEFTSDEKIII
+301 ETNFQEFTSDEKIVI

-340 NGQPHPVYPDAPAI
+340 NGQSHPVYPPAPAI

-359 NNIEWMEGAFK
+359 SNIEWMESAFK

-411 PASGSGWSTNNTTEF
+411 PAALSGWSTNNTTEF

-513 DKIVKLEIELTIM
+513 DKIVKLEIELNIM
-526 NKAFDGADWASC
+526 NKAFDGAEWAGC
-538 RFISSIGT
+538 TFFSSIGT
-546 IKDMF
+546 LKGMYLKPI
-551 LRPVNSQK
+551 NAEK

-565 MSLSK
+565 ITLSK

-581 MVIGDLQGNMRLENN
+581 MTIGDLQGNMRLENN

-619 KSLKLDSIQDKF
+619 KSLTMDSVSVKL
-631 IDLSGY
+631 IDFTGSL
-637 PAIDRCGTCADT
+637 AVDRCGPCADT
-649 LKPSTALRLSYDF
+649 ITPSTAIKF
-662 IEKNKINPDGRA
+662 KFKIEEKNKINPDGRA
-674 YATIYFPTLD
+674 YARVYLPSFD
-684 STDKNN
+684 STDKYN
-690 ISPYSKGVQINGTG
+690 IQPYSFDVQINGNG
-704 IKNDFTDSLKK
+704 ILNDFTDSIKT
-715 AVFYFPIP
+715 AQFYFPVP
-723 EYFPSGY
+723 DYYPSGFY
-730 YTVSHIAMTDQA
+730 SVNYLLMMDQA
-742 LNVRNVLFDL
+742 LNVRQTFFDKDTANKNLFM
-752 DLNNREE
+752 
-759 FLNPPINTI
+759 PPAFVN
-768 QRALRDSFYF
+768 QRSLRDSIYIR
-778 KTKYPD
+778 TKYPD
-784 YKPPVLD
+784 LKPPLLD
-791 INDIQIRATPT
+791 LNDIQIKATPT
-802 NPTSPNG
+802 NPVSPNG
-809 ETLFEMWLWIKDTSD
+809 ETLFEMWLWVKDESD
-824 YPGRA
+824 FVGKA
-829 SGFRDGFF
+829 SGFANGYYV
-837 RLRDPQ
+837 LRDPQ
-843 GLEHTYD
+843 GLETYVSMQRD
-850 IKGNGSTFA
+850 LGNTFYNIKP
-859 NIYSDSSIYGYKRY
+859 DSSIYGYKRY
-873 YTKILL
+873 YFKTLL
-879 PAGSPPGIWGVSS
+879 PVGSPPGLWGVSA
-892 ITINDQ
+892 IGLNDHAQ
-898 AYNKKYYSFVE
+898 NKKYYSFVE

-922 VTPFVEILGK
+922 VTPYVEILGK

-942 AVKIGCKSCIDQN
+942 SVKIGCKSCINQN
-955 YRIRMYSS
+955 YRLRMYSS
-963 MGGSS
+963 MGGTS

-988 GVNDGVLFATVFMLD
+988 GVNDGVLYATAFMLD
-1003 STRALI
+1003 STKALI
-1009 GTGRATYTKDATL
+1009 GTGKATYTKDATV

-1036 RSNLDSFIVAIK
+1036 KSNLDSFIVAIK
-1048 SVEISSSNLIILRQI
+1048 SVEINSSNLVVLKQTT
-1063 SINPGSTGQIGD
+1063 INPGSTGQIGD
-1075 SVVINSIRD
+1075 SIVLNSIRN
-1084 IYTANLPVVNS
+1084 IYTANLPVINS

-1168 APTLSIVNDSLVGLK
+1168 SPALNIVSDSLIGLK
-1183 KYVKLVSDEFISN
+1183 KYVRLVSDEFIAN
-1196 TPTVSDFVVS
+1196 TPAISDFVVS
-1206 NGVINSITKLN
+1206 NGVINTITKLN

-1287 ATSVNQWFKDGQIIS
+1287 ATSGNQWFKDGQIIS

-1322 NSNGCTSPVSSGVVV
+1322 NSNGCTSPVSSVVVV

-1349 ASAVCEGEAVNALTA
+1349 ASAVCEGVAVNALTA

-1379 TGGTASTTAPT
+1379 TGGTV
-1390 PSSSA
+1390 SSSA
-1395 VGVTNF
+1395 PIPSTSAAGVTNF

-1407 AQGCESERSVLAYTV
+1407 AQGCESERSALAYTV
-1422 HPKPFAPVTAASS
+1422 HPKPSAPVTAASA

-1443 AITATASTGNS
+1443 ALTATASTGNS

-1459 TSATGGTAS
+1459 TSATVGTAS
-1468 TTAPTPSSSSAGITN
+1468 TTAPTPSSSSAGVTN
-1483 FYVSQITAQGCE
+1483 FYVTQITAQGCE

-1508 PSAPVTIA
+1508 PSAPVTAA

-1551 TSAPTVSSSVVGV
+1551 TLAPTVSSSVVGV

-1631 PLNTGDFRLRIT
+1631 PLNIGEFRLRVT
-1643 DPNGCINISDS
+1643 DPNGCINVSDS

-1699 QLVSPSGKVLS
+1699 QLVSPSGKVFS

-1732 IRVIGKRYDQV
+1732 IRVIGKKYDQV
-1743 KKVLIQ
+1743 KKVII
-1749 K
+1749 KK